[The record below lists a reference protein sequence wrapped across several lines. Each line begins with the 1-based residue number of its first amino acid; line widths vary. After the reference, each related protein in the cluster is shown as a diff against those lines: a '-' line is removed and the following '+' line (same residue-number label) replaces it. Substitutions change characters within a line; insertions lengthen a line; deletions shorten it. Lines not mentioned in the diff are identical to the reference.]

1 MERDRIQLDFKVV
14 ASTPFV
20 GDELKGILMMD
31 GLRLKILNFW
41 LMEVEEEYEFDAPED
56 DAAGEQSISLH

>member
-1 MERDRIQLDFKVV
+1 MTIESLAHLMERDRIQLDFKVC

-31 GLRLKILNFW
+31 GLRLKILNF
-41 LMEVEEEYEFDAPED
+41 
-56 DAAGEQSISLH
+56 